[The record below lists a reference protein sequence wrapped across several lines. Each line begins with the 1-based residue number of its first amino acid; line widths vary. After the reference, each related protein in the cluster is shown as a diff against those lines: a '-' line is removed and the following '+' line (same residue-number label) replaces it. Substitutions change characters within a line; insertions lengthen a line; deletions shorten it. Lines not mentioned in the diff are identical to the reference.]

1 MRPQV
6 IVVEGKNDAF
16 KISSI
21 FPDIQVVTTN
31 GSAINQDAVDLLKK
45 LDSTHDIV
53 LFTDPDHAGERI
65 RRLLSKSLKH
75 VYHVFLSRDLAIS
88 LNGKKIGIEHAS
100 EEDIRRSLENIKMV
114 SKASTS
120 DVTHAFLHDIGLTGS
135 SNSQRL
141 RDALSSVLGIG
152 KTNGK
157 SLYQR
162 LRMFDITQEQIIE
175 VLRESSSKEEIRT
188 ELLKR

>member
-1 MRPQV
+1 MRPKV

-21 FPDIQVVTTN
+21 FPEIKVVTTN
-31 GSAINQDAVDLLKK
+31 GSAIDLDAVNLLKK
-45 LDSTHDIV
+45 LDETHDII
-53 LFTDPDHAGERI
+53 LLTDPDHAGERI

-75 VYHVFLSRDLAIS
+75 VYHVFLNRDLAIS
-88 LNGKKIGIEHAS
+88 GNGKKVGIEHAS
-100 EEDIRRSLENIKMV
+100 EADIRRSLENIKMV
-114 SKASTS
+114 SKMSTS
-120 DVTHAFLHDIGLTGS
+120 DVTHAFLHDSGLTGS
-135 SNSQRL
+135 KHSQLL
-141 RDALSSVLGIG
+141 RDILSNNLGIG

-162 LRMFDITQEQIIE
+162 LHMFDITQEQIIE
-175 VLRESSSKEEIRT
+175 VLSESSSQEEIRA

>member
-21 FPDIQVVTTN
+21 FPEIKVVTTN
-31 GSAINQDAVDLLKK
+31 GSAIDRDAVDLLKK
-45 LDSTHDIV
+45 LDATHDII

-65 RRLLSKSLKH
+65 RRLLSKSLIH
-75 VYHVFLSRDLAIS
+75 VHHVFLNRDLAVS
-88 LNGKKIGIEHAS
+88 TNGKKVGIEHAT
-100 EEDIRRSLENIKMV
+100 EEDIRRSLSNIKMV
-114 SKASTS
+114 SKTSES
-120 DVTHAFLHDIGLTGS
+120 DVTHAFLHDVGLTGAPH
-135 SNSQRL
+135 SQAL
-141 RDALSSVLGIG
+141 RDILSQALKIG
-152 KTNGK
+152 RTNGK

-162 LRMFDITQEQIIE
+162 LHMFDIKQETIIE
-175 VLRESSSKEEIRT
+175 VLRESSSQEEIRT